1 MRLKDK
7 AVLVTAS
14 TRGIGLSIVKACAG
28 EGATV
33 FMAARELDLAEQEA
47 KKLNEAGC
55 SVFFGFYDAELA
67 ESYPAVMERMLSVC
81 GRVDVLVNNFG
92 TSKSEK
98 DLDFTYTDPEV
109 FLETVTTNLQSV
121 FLMGQAAVRVMAGQ
135 GGGSII
141 NISSART

>member
-55 SVFFGFYDAELA
+55 SVFSA
-67 ESYPAVMERMLSVC
+67 STMPNWLSLT
-81 GRVDVLVNNFG
+81 R
-92 TSKSEK
+92 
-98 DLDFTYTDPEV
+98 
-109 FLETVTTNLQSV
+109 Q
-121 FLMGQAAVRVMAGQ
+121 
-135 GGGSII
+135 
-141 NISSART
+141 